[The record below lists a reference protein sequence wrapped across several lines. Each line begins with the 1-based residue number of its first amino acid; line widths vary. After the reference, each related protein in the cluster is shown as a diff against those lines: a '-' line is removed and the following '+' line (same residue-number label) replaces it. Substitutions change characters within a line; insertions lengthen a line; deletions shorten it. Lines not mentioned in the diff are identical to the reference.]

1 MTNIDTKKQQKFK
14 EKDYYRQQIISLI
27 DKIENT
33 EYLFKIYHYVL
44 AKYRRENERKE
55 ETGD

>member
-1 MTNIDTKKQQKFK
+1 MRERDF
-14 EKDYYRQQIISLI
+14 YRELI
-27 DKIENT
+27 GELLDKIENT

-44 AKYRRENERKE
+44 AKYRRENENKE

>member
-1 MTNIDTKKQQKFK
+1 MKGKNVMKNLK
-14 EKDYYRQQIISLI
+14 EKDYYKQQIISLL

-44 AKYRRENERKE
+44 AKYRRENENKE